1 MFHSVEEDNVAL
13 DEYWNI
19 VQMNFQTEDECYN
32 FYNSYAKRKGFSVR
46 KDIVRREKRV
56 GAIEYR
62 RFVCSKEGIRDPS
75 LVKPEDRV
83 RRERALTRMECP
95 ASLSIKLDKKRG
107 IWFVDNFI
115 DEHNHPLTSHDE
127 TPFLRSHRKIKDFQK
142 SEIHSLESIGIRKN
156 VIMKVMKCKYGGY
169 DKVGFVKKDLY
180 NYSSRYKRSRILE
193 GDASATLELMKKR
206 RDKDPGFFY
215 EYQVDD
221 EGRLKNLFWCDA
233 QSRMDYQSFGDVVV
247 FDSTQRMNKY
257 NMPFIPFVGLNHH
270 RQTTIFACGIV
281 SDECVESYTWLLQV
295 FLRAMCQ
302 QKPRSIITDSD
313 NAMMKA
319 IRQVLPDTDHRV
331 CSWHIERG
339 ISKHLHFS
347 QIKIFRSFIYDACS
361 HAEFE
366 EKWSSFVLKYRTS
379 RNKGW
384 LKRMYRKRKL
394 WAAAFLTNTYFLG
407 MKSNQRS
414 ESLNSCLHRHLDYY
428 MSLLDLV
435 EHYEVCVSE
444 LREKVAEFDSK
455 ASQSWPATITDSPE
469 IEEPAGH
476 IFTSANFD
484 LVQKELQKL
493 DGLHVDVVPDGKGER
508 YMVTSE
514 QKSARKCYVDYTRI
528 GGNHDIR
535 CSCRK
540 MEREGIPCK
549 HILSVLKHLE
559 VKEIPKCCVLQRL
572 SKNAKAGLPS
582 VRKSDLHV
590 WTEKQK
596 NYYELNAR
604 GSELFDLASNSREL
618 FGEVKEYMESQ
629 LSKISSSNAA
639 TKKHTHVDE
648 VGETS
653 HRPEGSVLDPICV
666 ATKGAPRRMKGWD
679 EHRPRLCSRCRQPGH
694 DIRRCPEAKREE

>member
-115 DEHNHPLTSHDE
+115 DDHNHPLTSHDE

-206 RDKDPGFFY
+206 RDKDPDFFY

-233 QSRMDYQSFGDVVV
+233 QSRMDYQSFGDVV

-339 ISKHLHFS
+339 ISKHLHF
-347 QIKIFRSFIYDACS
+347 
-361 HAEFE
+361 
-366 EKWSSFVLKYRTS
+366 
-379 RNKGW
+379 
-384 LKRMYRKRKL
+384 
-394 WAAAFLTNTYFLG
+394 
-407 MKSNQRS
+407 
-414 ESLNSCLHRHLDYY
+414 
-428 MSLLDLV
+428 
-435 EHYEVCVSE
+435 
-444 LREKVAEFDSK
+444 
-455 ASQSWPATITDSPE
+455 
-469 IEEPAGH
+469 
-476 IFTSANFD
+476 
-484 LVQKELQKL
+484 
-493 DGLHVDVVPDGKGER
+493 
-508 YMVTSE
+508 
-514 QKSARKCYVDYTRI
+514 
-528 GGNHDIR
+528 
-535 CSCRK
+535 
-540 MEREGIPCK
+540 
-549 HILSVLKHLE
+549 
-559 VKEIPKCCVLQRL
+559 
-572 SKNAKAGLPS
+572 
-582 VRKSDLHV
+582 
-590 WTEKQK
+590 
-596 NYYELNAR
+596 
-604 GSELFDLASNSREL
+604 
-618 FGEVKEYMESQ
+618 
-629 LSKISSSNAA
+629 
-639 TKKHTHVDE
+639 
-648 VGETS
+648 
-653 HRPEGSVLDPICV
+653 
-666 ATKGAPRRMKGWD
+666 
-679 EHRPRLCSRCRQPGH
+679 
-694 DIRRCPEAKREE
+694 